1 VEGVKVGWF
10 VSSTPE
16 RGSVPTS
23 CPICEQPIPSTVGH
37 CSVCGF
43 PTALAIEGLRSLGP
57 DGSGNS
63 DFDVAVSPPARP
75 APPAPE
81 PPSAEAELCAAISRD
96 IRGKLDYVRELGR
109 GAPDVTSDMCQAA
122 LIEAEGRVTEALD
135 VLRRAQRSLDR
146 QTDEVLAR
154 RMESLE
160 AREDALRGTGV
171 RFAIRGDMD
180 KLKAAIEG
188 GQREVAGGLLV
199 ETERRVTQFESDW
212 RGLQGLLRQIDTL
225 RKEASDLGIP
235 LGEIAGEVAEIR
247 DQLREPDI
255 TEEALDTV
263 AQSAAQTLMLL
274 HEAIPT
280 SLEEELGRHETVL
293 NRYPDDHVPS
303 ATARRLHTEASRHL
317 KKGRLSDAV
326 QSVRELRREIER
338 LEQSRELQEVAV
350 GVTTAAAAP
359 VVAETEAQTLD
370 RLLKKA
376 RSLAGRVRTLPPDSE
391 VAREAA
397 VQIREVTELLRN
409 RELRGADQALARL
422 MRMLSAEPGGG

>member
-1 VEGVKVGWF
+1 MEGVKVGRF

-16 RGSVPTS
+16 SGSLATS

-43 PTALAIEGLRSLGP
+43 PTGLAIEGLRSLGP
-57 DGSGNS
+57 DGSVGS
-63 DFDVAVSPPARP
+63 DLDSLGGPVATVVVAPA
-75 APPAPE
+75 
-81 PPSAEAELCAAISRD
+81 PPSAEAELCVTISRD

-122 LIEAEGRVTEALD
+122 LSEAEGRVTEALD

-146 QTDEVLAR
+146 QTDELLAKR
-154 RMESLE
+154 LTSLQ
-160 AREDALRGTGV
+160 ARESALRDTGV
-171 RFAIRGDMD
+171 RFAIGGDLNR
-180 KLKAAIEG
+180 LKSAIEG

-199 ETERRVTQFESDW
+199 EAERRVTQFESDW

-235 LGEIAGEVAEIR
+235 LGEINSEVEEIR
-247 DQLREPDI
+247 DQLREPDV
-255 TEEALDTV
+255 TEDALDTV
-263 AQSAAQTLMLL
+263 AQGAAQTLMLL

-280 SLEEELGRHETVL
+280 SLQEELGRHEAVL
-293 NRYPDDHVPS
+293 DRYPEEHPPS
-303 ATARRLHTEASRHL
+303 AAARRLHGEASRHL
-317 KKGRLSDAV
+317 KKGRLTDAV

-338 LEQSRELQEVAV
+338 LEQSQELRDVAV
-350 GVTTAAAAP
+350 GAP
-359 VVAETEAQTLD
+359 PTPPPAVETEAETLE

-397 VQIREVTELLRN
+397 AQIREVTDLLRN

-422 MRMLSAEPGGG
+422 MRMLSAEPGGP

>member
-1 VEGVKVGWF
+1 M
-10 VSSTPE
+10 
-16 RGSVPTS
+16 PTS

-43 PTALAIEGLRSLGP
+43 PTALAIEGLRSWVA
-57 DGSGNS
+57 DGGNS
-63 DFDVAVSPPARP
+63 EVETAAVAVATTAAPLPESLSP
-75 APPAPE
+75 
-81 PPSAEAELCAAISRD
+81 EAELCVAISRD

-122 LIEAEGRVTEALD
+122 LSEAEGRVTEALD

-154 RMESLE
+154 RLASLQ
-160 AREDALRGTGV
+160 ARESALREAGV
-171 RFAIRGDMD
+171 RFAIVGDLNR
-180 KLKAAIEG
+180 LKASIES

-199 ETERRVTQFESDW
+199 ETERRMSQFESDW

-225 RKEASDLGIP
+225 RKEATDLEIP
-235 LGEIAGEVAEIR
+235 LGEIAGEVSEIR

-255 TEEALDTV
+255 TEDALDTV

-280 SLEEELGRHETVL
+280 SLEEELGRQEVVL
-293 NRYPDDHVPS
+293 NRYPDDHLPS
-303 ATARRLHTEASRHL
+303 AAARRLHTEASRHL

-350 GVTTAAAAP
+350 GVAP
-359 VVAETEAQTLD
+359 EITPAAETEAQTLD

-391 VAREAA
+391 AA
-397 VQIREVTELLRN
+397 MDAAAQIREVTDLLRN

-422 MRMLSAEPGGG
+422 MRMLSAEPGSP

>member
-1 VEGVKVGWF
+1 MEGVKVGCF
-10 VSSTPE
+10 VSDTPE

-57 DGSGNS
+57 DGPGMLDLDGPSALLAKPGPH
-63 DFDVAVSPPARP
+63 V
-75 APPAPE
+75 PE

-122 LIEAEGRVTEALD
+122 LSEAEGRVTEALD

-154 RMESLE
+154 RLASLQ
-160 AREDALRGTGV
+160 ARESALRETGV
-171 RFAIRGDMD
+171 RFAIAGDLG
-180 KLKAAIEG
+180 KLRAAIEG
-188 GQREVAGGLLV
+188 GQRELAGGLLV
-199 ETERRVTQFESDW
+199 ETERRVNQFESDW

-225 RKEASDLGIP
+225 RKEATDLGIP
-235 LGEIAGEVAEIR
+235 LGEIAGEVEEIR

-255 TEEALDTV
+255 TEDALDTV

-280 SLEEELGRHETVL
+280 SLEEELGRHATVL
-293 NRYPDDHVPS
+293 DRYPDDHPPS
-303 ATARRLHTEASRHL
+303 AAARRLHTEAARHL

-350 GVTTAAAAP
+350 GVAP
-359 VVAETEAQTLD
+359 EVALAPAETEAQTLE

-422 MRMLSAEPGGG
+422 MRMLSAEPGGP

>member
-1 VEGVKVGWF
+1 
-10 VSSTPE
+10 
-16 RGSVPTS
+16 VPTS

-57 DGSGNS
+57 NGATEAEMAPSAVPDGRP
-63 DFDVAVSPPARP
+63 VAA
-75 APPAPE
+75 APE
-81 PPSAEAELCAAISRD
+81 PPSAEAELCASISRD

-122 LIEAEGRVTEALD
+122 LSEAEGRVNEALD
-135 VLRRAQRSLDR
+135 VLRRAQHSLDR
-146 QTDEVLAR
+146 QTDELLR
-154 RMESLE
+154 GRLGSLQI
-160 AREDALRGTGV
+160 RENALRETGV
-171 RFAIRGDMD
+171 RFALGGDLRRLTD
-180 KLKAAIEG
+180 AIDG
-188 GQREVAGGLLV
+188 GQREVAAGMLV
-199 ETERRVTQFESDW
+199 ETERRVSQFESDW

-235 LGEIAGEVAEIR
+235 LGEISGEVSEIR
-247 DQLREPDI
+247 DQLRGPDI
-255 TEEALDTV
+255 TEDALDEV
-263 AQSAAQTLMLL
+263 AQAAAQTLMLL

-280 SLEEELGRHETVL
+280 SLEEELGRHESVL
-293 NRYPDDHVPS
+293 GRYPEEHPPS
-303 ATARRLHTEASRHL
+303 AAARRLHSEASRHL

-338 LEQSRELQEVAV
+338 LEQSRELHEVAV
-350 GVTTAAAAP
+350 GSEPAPVAAP
-359 VVAETEAQTLD
+359 PAVETEAETLE

-391 VAREAA
+391 LAREAA
-397 VQIREVTELLRN
+397 SQIREVTDLLRN

-422 MRMLSAEPGGG
+422 MRMLSAEPGGT

>member
-1 VEGVKVGWF
+1 
-10 VSSTPE
+10 
-16 RGSVPTS
+16 VPTS

-43 PTALAIEGLRSLGP
+43 PTGLAIEGLRSLGP
-57 DGSGNS
+57 DGS
-63 DFDVAVSPPARP
+63 SPEPDGGAPA
-75 APPAPE
+75 APPAPSV
-81 PPSAEAELCAAISRD
+81 PAAPSPESELCVTISRD

-109 GAPDVTSDMCQAA
+109 GAPDVTSEMCQAA
-122 LIEAEGRVTEALD
+122 ISEAEGRVSEALE

-146 QTDEVLAR
+146 QTDELLVR
-154 RMESLE
+154 RFTSLQ
-160 AREDALRGTGV
+160 AREAALRETGV
-171 RFAIRGDMD
+171 RFAIGGDLNRLRTAM
-180 KLKAAIEG
+180 EG

-199 ETERRVTQFESDW
+199 ETERRMTQFESDW

-225 RKEASDLGIP
+225 RKEAADLGIP

-247 DQLREPDI
+247 DQLQEPDI
-255 TEEALDTV
+255 TEDALDTV

-293 NRYPDDHVPS
+293 DRYPDDHAPS
-303 ATARRLHTEASRHL
+303 AAARRLHTEASRHL
-317 KKGRLSDAV
+317 KTGRLTDAV
-326 QSVRELRREIER
+326 QSVRELRREVER
-338 LEQSRELQEVAV
+338 LEQSRELHDVAV
-350 GVTTAAAAP
+350 GATPAP
-359 VVAETEAQTLD
+359 EIAPAETESETLD

-391 VAREAA
+391 LAREAA
-397 VQIREVTELLRN
+397 QQIREVTDLLRN

-422 MRMLSAEPGGG
+422 MRMLTAEPEAN